1 MTLDE
6 LLGVIGPHLGD
17 FGEAYYLGLGVAEQ
31 AVNVTA
37 TLLAGADHGHADAV
51 VGRIFTLGRP
61 NVGGEDEGSGGKARP
76 FEEAASGSVL
86 FHFLSERGFSFVG
99 KSKMRVSSGS

>member
-1 MTLDE
+1 ESYD
-6 LLGVIGPHLGD
+6 LG
-17 FGEAYYLGLGVAEQ
+17 FGVAKQ

-37 TLLAGADHGHADAV
+37 TLLAGSDHGHAYAV
-51 VGRIFTLGRP
+51 VGRIFALGRP
-61 NVGGEDEGSGGKARP
+61 NVRGEDEGSGGKACA
-76 FEEAASGSVL
+76 FEEVASGSVL